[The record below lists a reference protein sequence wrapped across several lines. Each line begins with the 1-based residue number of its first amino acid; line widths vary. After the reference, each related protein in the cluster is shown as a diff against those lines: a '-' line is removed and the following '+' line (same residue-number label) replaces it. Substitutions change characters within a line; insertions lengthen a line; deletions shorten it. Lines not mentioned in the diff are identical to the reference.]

1 MFGSLSAGARQDL
14 NKIARGY
21 YRTDDKTT
29 QGICNVIGIKPN
41 TKHITLFD
49 PCCGEGIV
57 LSDLQQFL
65 SSCLED
71 QISIDTYGMEIDGQ
85 RYLTSCEKLTQ
96 VLHGDA
102 LYGIASSA
110 WASLLF
116 FNPPYGYT
124 KRGIKNVRL
133 EQLFWEQHANRL
145 MPGGLLCAILPVYLF
160 YRDAPIMTDWLARY
174 LEPGQTR
181 IYRASTDQFQQIVIL
196 GYRRIS
202 KDGLVREPDPALR
215 ILLDPDAT
223 YPDLPSE
230 YLDTPL
236 YEIPEGRNPEVFRI
250 HALSKE
256 TVQHM
261 LEGKSAK
268 AFFQEFKMFLVTEHA
283 TQQKLRSVGPLREG
297 HIPALLASGGL
308 DGIVADNNNQ
318 YLVRGTVKTVLDT
331 REPAKEK
338 NPDTEENGDSGSKNH
353 KVTIT
358 TRRHE
363 TRIMAWDMDTYELL
377 EVV

>member
-1 MFGSLSAGARQDL
+1 MFGSLSAGARQDN
-14 NKIARGY
+14 NKRARGY

-29 QGICNVIGIKPN
+29 QGICHVLGLRAH
-41 TKHITLFD
+41 TQHITLFD

-65 SSCLED
+65 TACTED
-71 QISIDTYGMEIDGQ
+71 PVSIDSYGMEIDGQ
-85 RYLTSCEKLTQ
+85 RYLASCEKLTQ

-116 FNPPYGYT
+116 FNPPYGST
-124 KRGIKNVRL
+124 KRGEKSVRL

-145 MPGGLLCAILPVYLF
+145 MPGGVLCAVLPRYLF
-160 YRDAPIMTDWLARY
+160 FRDAPVMTDWLARY

-196 GYRRIS
+196 GYRRNS
-202 KDGLVREPDPALR
+202 KDTFVREPDPALR

-236 YEIPEGRNPEVFRI
+236 YEIPEGRTPDVFRI
-250 HALSKE
+250 NALSRE
-256 TVQHM
+256 TVQHT
-261 LEGKSAK
+261 LEGKAAK

-308 DGIVADNNNQ
+308 DGIVADDNNQ
-318 YLVRGTVKTVLDT
+318 YLVRGTVKTVMDT
-331 REPAKEK
+331 KEADPEK
-338 NPDTEENGDSGSKNH
+338 NQDTEENGGSGSKNH
-353 KVTIT
+353 KVTVT

-363 TRIMAWDMDTYELL
+363 TRIMAWDMNTYELL